1 MHRAN
6 VLTRL
11 VLTASMV
18 LAVLAACASGDT
30 GASAQAAG
38 RCAHCGM
45 RVPADS
51 TWRAG
56 LTTASG
62 EALLFDAPKCMFR
75 ILRGERGR
83 DAREPWVIEYYA
95 SERRPA
101 SSLVYVLGSDVESPM
116 GRDLV
121 PIEGRERAE
130 RFQRDHHA
138 QRVLTYDEVTS
149 SVIDELFRPGGGHAH

>member
-1 MHRAN
+1 MTHRSFLAAFS
-6 VLTRL
+6 L
-11 VLTASMV
+11 V
-18 LAVLAACASGDT
+18 LAVLVACSSAEPGAAQ
-30 GASAQAAG
+30 SAA

-45 RVPADS
+45 RVPAES

-75 ILRGERGR
+75 ILRGERGQR
-83 DAREPWVIEYYA
+83 AREAWVIEYYS

-101 SSLVYVLGSDVESPM
+101 SSLVYVLGSDVMSPM

-121 PIEGRERAE
+121 PIDGRERAE
-130 RFQRDHHA
+130 RFLRDHHA
-138 QRVLTYDEVTS
+138 QRVLTYEEVTPA
-149 SVIDELFRPGGGHAH
+149 VLDELFRPGGGHSH

>member
-1 MHRAN
+1 M
-6 VLTRL
+6 TRRLFAALSFALALL
-11 VLTASMV
+11 V
-18 LAVLAACASGDT
+18 ACGSSEPE
-30 GASAQAAG
+30 ASAQAAG

-56 LTTASG
+56 LTTQSG

-83 DAREPWVIEYYA
+83 NARDAWVIEYYS

-121 PIEGRERAE
+121 PIEGRERAQ
-130 RFQRDHHA
+130 RFLQDHHG
-138 QRVLTYDEVTS
+138 QRVLSYDEVTS
-149 SVIDELFRPGGGHAH
+149 AVVDELFRPGGGHHHGH